1 MSGVLPVRVMVQD
14 VWNEVSLDL
23 PDSTTLADLKRL
35 ALQRTRVTRSPD
47 GYLIKYRGAEQQ
59 DESVTLAAAGVAP
72 NAPLIVLPR
81 ARRPVR

>member
-1 MSGVLPVRVMVQD
+1 MVQD